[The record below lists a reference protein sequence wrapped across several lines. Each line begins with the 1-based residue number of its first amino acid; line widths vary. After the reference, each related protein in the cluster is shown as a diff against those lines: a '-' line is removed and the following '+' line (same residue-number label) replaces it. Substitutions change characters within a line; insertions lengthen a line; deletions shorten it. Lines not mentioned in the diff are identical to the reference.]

1 MMTHS
6 RVPFTGFFLFLA
18 ITFFVLTPACGDTT
32 EMESAGLNGIGGS
45 GSRFSDRLFG
55 GATDRDL
62 SSFGRPGRGDHT
74 TGRPP
79 TTENPAPQPETTP
92 PVENTPPTS
101 GTPPESKP
109 APQNPSESNPTPPA
123 SQSHA
128 PAQSTAFLSKGNTRA
143 MWIWNER
150 PTAQEILENTG
161 SAQDEL
167 MTFIAAPH
175 GQAQRAINRLFFEVR
190 GYSNAERFEQVR
202 QADYDP
208 LTDSGAQA
216 KLRAFLKRAHAQG
229 VAVEYLDGQAI
240 WVANDQNAAAPRQIC
255 KDVVAFNRAASD
267 PAERFDGIHL
277 DIEPHTVR
285 HGPYAGQWWEN
296 RLPGGY
302 NADWTARW
310 KDILNSC
317 RTTLNAYK
325 AETGHRITLS
335 SDLGTDY
342 AHYNAP
348 ILAFLNR
355 ADGPLDYLTIMNY
368 FDDRPNVNGD
378 PSYFYGESTEG
389 EVVGGV
395 ISNLASWD
403 KLPLLFA
410 METGPESIAED
421 NQSFFQEGHQMM
433 YRTADTLLS
442 QYATPRNL
450 GVAFHHYSPNSYR
463 DLKP

>member
-6 RVPFTGFFLFLA
+6 RVPFSGFFVSLTLA
-18 ITFFVLTPACGDTT
+18 FCVLLSACGDET
-32 EMESAGLNGIGGS
+32 EMNSAGLTGIGGS
-45 GSRFSDRLFG
+45 GSRFNERLFG
-55 GATDRDL
+55 GATERDL
-62 SSFGRPGRGDHT
+62 PSFDRPSISHSQQA
-74 TGRPP
+74 PP
-79 TTENPAPQPETTP
+79 TSTPQPEATP
-92 PVENTPPTS
+92 PVENTPPAPNN
-101 GTPPESKP
+101 PPESAP
-109 APQNPSESNPTPPA
+109 APQEPPAAPTPTPPA
-123 SQSHA
+123 STPNSA
-128 PAQSTAFLSKGNTRA
+128 PANSTAFLSRGDTRA

-150 PTAQEILENTG
+150 PTAKEILENTG
-161 SAQDEL
+161 AAQDEL

-190 GYSNAERFEQVR
+190 GYSNANRFEQVR

-208 LTDSGAQA
+208 LTEAGGQA
-216 KLRAFLKRAHAQG
+216 KLRAFLKRAHAKG

-240 WVANDQNAAAPRQIC
+240 WVASDQNAGAPKQIC
-255 KDVVAFNRAASD
+255 QQVVAFNRASSD

-285 HGPYAGQWWEN
+285 QGPHAGEWWEN

-302 NADWTARW
+302 NAEWTARW

-317 RTTLNAYK
+317 RQTLNAYK

-378 PSYFYGESTEG
+378 PSYFYGESDEG
-389 EVVGGV
+389 AVVGGV

-410 METGPESIAED
+410 LETGPESIADD
-421 NQSFFQEGHQMM
+421 NQSFFQEGHRAM
-433 YRTADTLLS
+433 YQTVDTLMG
-442 QYATPRNL
+442 QYATSRNL
-450 GVAFHHYSPNSYR
+450 GAAFHHYSPNSYR
-463 DLKP
+463 DLRP